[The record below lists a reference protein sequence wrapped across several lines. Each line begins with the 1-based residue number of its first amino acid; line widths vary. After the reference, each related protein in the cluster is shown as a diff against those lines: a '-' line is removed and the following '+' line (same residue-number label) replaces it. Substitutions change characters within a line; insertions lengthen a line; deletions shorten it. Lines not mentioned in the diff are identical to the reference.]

1 MLPEI
6 PPSTSVNNSIYSF
19 KRYTRVIA
27 NDVEQFVESAYYKGD
42 AFDSIDM
49 NEKDL
54 ALWMDPIAM
63 TSMAKEI
70 RDWLCENYVEESR
83 YFEENYSQLE
93 SELVRLDAEYQSL
106 SSTLKN
112 EKKTIKFVSMTASF
126 GNWQKTYGIQVY
138 PVILSKYGV
147 LPNEKQLDIIK
158 TKIVEDNVKYIAY
171 EPNMTEDMLAL
182 FDQLSAEL
190 NLQRVDLSNLSSLS
204 ADQREDNK
212 DYLSIMVE
220 NLNQLESMAED
231 DLTPAV
237 QEPAAD
243 DQAADEDED
252 A

>member
-1 MLPEI
+1 M
-6 PPSTSVNNSIYSF
+6 
-19 KRYTRVIA
+19 
-27 NDVEQFVESAYYKGD
+27 
-42 AFDSIDM
+42 
-49 NEKDL
+49 
-54 ALWMDPIAM
+54 
-63 TSMAKEI
+63 
-70 RDWLCENYVEESR
+70 
-83 YFEENYSQLE
+83 
-93 SELVRLDAEYQSL
+93 
-106 SSTLKN
+106 
-112 EKKTIKFVSMTASF
+112 
-126 GNWQKTYGIQVY
+126 
-138 PVILSKYGV
+138 

-243 DQAADEDED
+243 EDED

>member
-1 MLPEI
+1 M
-6 PPSTSVNNSIYSF
+6 
-19 KRYTRVIA
+19 
-27 NDVEQFVESAYYKGD
+27 
-42 AFDSIDM
+42 
-49 NEKDL
+49 
-54 ALWMDPIAM
+54 
-63 TSMAKEI
+63 
-70 RDWLCENYVEESR
+70 
-83 YFEENYSQLE
+83 
-93 SELVRLDAEYQSL
+93 
-106 SSTLKN
+106 
-112 EKKTIKFVSMTASF
+112 
-126 GNWQKTYGIQVY
+126 
-138 PVILSKYGV
+138 

-182 FDQLSAEL
+182 FDQLSTEL

-243 DQAADEDED
+243 DQATNEDED

>member
-1 MLPEI
+1 
-6 PPSTSVNNSIYSF
+6 
-19 KRYTRVIA
+19 
-27 NDVEQFVESAYYKGD
+27 
-42 AFDSIDM
+42 M
-49 NEKDL
+49 N
-54 ALWMDPIAM
+54 PIAM
-63 TSMAKEI
+63 TSMAKKI
-70 RDWLCENYVEESR
+70 RDWQCENYVEESR

-243 DQAADEDED
+243 DQAANEDED